1 MTNTQATATPRRS
14 RLHIWAVLL
23 SSLVIAFPMLVGA
36 TTEAILDTSNPANV
50 DVSQGLAYLRE
61 LLGFSFGFLG
71 LLLLIIA
78 ALIVT
83 LYRREHR
90 FAAIALPV
98 TILAVQLVVGLLVL
112 LMTGIVD
119 GIEDAYSS
127 TLV

>member
-1 MTNTQATATPRRS
+1 MTDTTPTPPS
-14 RLHIWAVLL
+14 RMHTVTVVLA
-23 SSLVIAFPMLVGA
+23 SLVIGLPMLFGKLI
-36 TTEAILDTSNPANV
+36 EAAIDAANPADV
-50 DVSQGLAYLRE
+50 DVSQDLAYLRE

-83 LYRREHR
+83 LYRRQHR
-90 FAAIALPV
+90 FSAIALPV
-98 TILAVQLVVGLLVL
+98 TILAVQLAVGLLVL

>member
-1 MTNTQATATPRRS
+1 MTDTIPAPPS
-14 RLHIWAVLL
+14 RLHAVTVVLA
-23 SSLVIAFPMLVGA
+23 SLVIGLPMLFGKFI
-36 TTEAILDTSNPANV
+36 EAAIDAANPADV
-50 DVSQGLAYLRE
+50 DVSQDLAYLRE

-98 TILAVQLVVGLLVL
+98 TILAVQLAVGLLVL

>member
-1 MTNTQATATPRRS
+1 MTDTTPAPPS
-14 RLHIWAVLL
+14 RLHTVTVVLA
-23 SSLVIAFPMLVGA
+23 SLVIGLPMLFGKFI
-36 TTEAILDTSNPANV
+36 EAAIDAANPADV
-50 DVSQGLAYLRE
+50 DVSQDLAYLRE

-83 LYRREHR
+83 LYRRERR
-90 FAAIALPV
+90 FSAIALPV
-98 TILAVQLVVGLLVL
+98 TILAVQLAVGLLVL